1 MRDTFKKLPEKK
13 QSQILDAAAHVFA
26 RKGYD
31 AANVSAIC
39 KKARISNGALYKY
52 FKNKEDLFATTLTRV
67 GELFA
72 SMEVQYGAVSKSVY
86 DVLLDI
92 LKDVIDV
99 ASRHPDYIALYLE
112 LGSPSMKHFSQML
125 SHPLE
130 EPTRDFWV
138 DLVEEGKKRGG
149 DRQETEQPS
158 GGLLDR
164 QPRDDLHVLPC
175 VTPLSQAVRVLS
187 FYRTEGSVEGG
198 KGTIDHSVAQ
208 EIVDVRV
215 AGSRRDEP
223 A

>member
-52 FKNKEDLFATTLTRV
+52 FKNKEDLFATTLSRV

-138 DLVEEGKKRGG
+138 DLVEEGKKRGEI
-149 DRQETEQPS
+149 DKK
-158 GGLLDR
+158 
-164 QPRDDLHVLPC
+164 
-175 VTPLSQAVRVLS
+175 LSS
-187 FYRTEGSVEGG
+187 
-198 KGTIDHSVAQ
+198 
-208 EIVDVRV
+208 RV
-215 AGSRRDEP
+215 AAYSIDNHVMTFMFSLVSPHYLRRFECYLSTELKDPSKEEK
-223 A
+223 ARLTIRSLKRLLT

>member
-13 QSQILDAAAHVFA
+13 QTQILDAAAHVFA

-52 FKNKEDLFATTLTRV
+52 FRNKEDLFATTLGRV
-67 GELFA
+67 GELFE
-72 SMEVQYGAVSKSVY
+72 SMEGKYGAIRKSVY

-99 ASRHPDYIALYLE
+99 TSEYPDYIALYLE
-112 LGSPSMKHFSQML
+112 LGSPSMKHFSQAL

-138 DLVEEGKKRGG
+138 YLVDEGKKRGEI
-149 DRQETEQPS
+149 DKKLSSRMAAYSIDNHVMTFMFSLVSPHYLRRFECYLSTELKDPS
-158 GGLLDR
+158 MEEKARLTIRSLKRLL
-164 QPRDDLHVLPC
+164 
-175 VTPLSQAVRVLS
+175 T
-187 FYRTEGSVEGG
+187 
-198 KGTIDHSVAQ
+198 
-208 EIVDVRV
+208 
-215 AGSRRDEP
+215 
-223 A
+223 

>member
-52 FKNKEDLFATTLTRV
+52 FKNKEDLFATTLSRV
-67 GELFA
+67 GELFE

-112 LGSPSMKHFSQML
+112 LGSPSMKHFSQTL

-138 DLVEEGKKRGG
+138 GLVEEGKKRGEI
-149 DRQETEQPS
+149 DKK
-158 GGLLDR
+158 
-164 QPRDDLHVLPC
+164 
-175 VTPLSQAVRVLS
+175 LSS
-187 FYRTEGSVEGG
+187 
-198 KGTIDHSVAQ
+198 
-208 EIVDVRV
+208 RV
-215 AGSRRDEP
+215 AAYSIDNHVMTFMFSLVSPHYLRRFECYLSTELKDPSKEEK
-223 A
+223 ARLTIRSLKRLLT